1 MNEIKTAVIL
11 GGGLAAFDSFSI
23 AAGPKFLL
31 PIANRPLF
39 HYLAACLTGAG
50 VERLIFCVTPNLKQ
64 PVEAAL
70 AGFPPTCPYLVQ
82 ETSLG
87 TGGSLKEVAPWI
99 KDGPFWVVGGDLLL
113 AADLTLML
121 ARHQA
126 RGAVATVASLCR
138 REASW
143 EMERL
148 ELGDASRVKAIHRIH
163 PSQERRSILRPAG
176 LYLCDP
182 AILEAIPE
190 GRYFDL
196 KEQVFPALYEHEAP
210 SAVWEIQGYCR
221 SIITIDDFLFANQDV
236 LLGRV
241 DLHETLQASDRA
253 AKSQA
258 ALSPSSRFY
267 GSVAI
272 GEGASLGEGVVVL
285 GPSAI
290 GPGCAIEPGAMING
304 CVLLGNNRIGRDVYL
319 ERCVV
324 GKDAEVAAATVL
336 HQTAI
341 MQQEGAE
348 VSVRLRPRTRQENGN
363 LVQRTGWLNPA
374 GKAYLTIKRLMDVI
388 FSAVALIV
396 CAPLLV
402 IISLGHQTRIA
413 RPGYLSTGAVQQKR
427 GPIRDV

>member
-1 MNEIKTAVIL
+1 MKESQTAVIL

-23 AAGPKFLL
+23 AAVPKFLL

-50 VERLIFCVTPNLKQ
+50 VERLIFCVTPNLEK

-70 AGFPPTCPYLVQ
+70 AGFPP
-82 ETSLG
+82 SLPIPG
-87 TGGSLKEVAPWI
+87 PRDLPGHRRFPERGGPWI

-121 ARHQA
+121 ASHQA
-126 RGAVATVASLCR
+126 RGAMVTVASLCQQ
-138 REASW
+138 EAPW

-148 ELGDASRVKAIHRIH
+148 ELGAANRIKAIHRIH
-163 PSQERRSILRPAG
+163 PSQERRCVLRPAG
-176 LYLCDP
+176 LYLCEP

-196 KEQVFPALYEHEAP
+196 KEQVFPSLYEHGAP
-210 SAVWEIQGYCR
+210 NAVWEMEGYCR
-221 SIITIDDFLFANQDV
+221 SIITLDDFLFANQDV

-241 DLHETLQASDRA
+241 ELHETLQEFDRSA
-253 AKSQA
+253 QPQA
-258 ALSPSSRFY
+258 AFSPSCRLY
-267 GSVAI
+267 GAVVI
-272 GEGASLGEGVVVL
+272 GEGVSLGEDVVVL

-324 GKDAEVAAATVL
+324 GQDAGVAAATVL
-336 HQTAI
+336 HQAAI
-341 MQQEGAE
+341 MQQEGKE
-348 VSVRLRPRTRQENGN
+348 VS
-363 LVQRTGWLNPA
+363 
-374 GKAYLTIKRLMDVI
+374 I
-388 FSAVALIV
+388 
-396 CAPLLV
+396 
-402 IISLGHQTRIA
+402 
-413 RPGYLSTGAVQQKR
+413 
-427 GPIRDV
+427 